1 MAPGFTVRAGT
12 LAAGSGQVTAQ
23 QRRCEQVATAVVE
36 TIAQMAGVAGHP
48 GLASALAGASETG
61 TGTFVVAG
69 ALYAH
74 VAGSLE
80 QSAARYDRTEQAII
94 RQLPGAR

>member
-1 MAPGFTVRAGT
+1 M
-12 LAAGSGQVTAQ
+12 TAQ

-36 TIAQMAGVAGHP
+36 TIAQMAGAPGHP
-48 GLASALAGASETG
+48 GLAAALAGVSETG

-69 ALYAH
+69 VLYAH

-80 QSAARYDRTEQAII
+80 RSAASYDRTGQAII
-94 RQLPGAR
+94 RQLPGVR